1 MGKRILIIVG
11 HPDPDETR
19 LARSLA
25 DAYASG
31 ATATGHELRR
41 LDLARLDIP
50 FLRTQ
55 ADFEKGSVPP
65 SLREAQE
72 SIAWAEHLVI
82 IFPLWLGDMP
92 AMLKA
97 FLEQVLRPD
106 FAFAY
111 RPKGFPEKRLRGRS
125 ARVVITMGMPA
136 FAYRWFYF
144 SHALRLLKRNI
155 LGFTGIAP
163 VRDRIFGMVGN
174 ASEATRQGWLAQ
186 MEADGR
192 NGE

>member
-1 MGKRILIIVG
+1 MGKRILLIVG
-11 HPDPDETR
+11 HPDPDSRR
-19 LARSLA
+19 LARALA
-25 DAYASG
+25 DAYARG
-31 ATATGHELRR
+31 ATASGHELRR
-41 LDLARLDIP
+41 VDLAQIDIP
-50 FLRTQ
+50 FLRSQ
-55 ADFEKGSVPP
+55 ADFEKGAIPP
-65 SLREAQE
+65 TLREAQE

-92 AMLKA
+92 ALLKA
-97 FLEQVLRPD
+97 FLEQVIRPS

-111 RPKGFPEKRLRGRS
+111 RAKGLPEKRLRGRS

-144 SHALRLLKRNI
+144 GHALRLLKRNI
-155 LGFTGIAP
+155 LGFAGIAP
-163 VRDRIFGMVGN
+163 IRDRIFGAVGN

-192 NGE
+192 NGG